1 MVPLHVQLVNS
12 TLRRVIKR
20 LHFPLEIMLVCVRW
34 YAAYPLSLRN
44 LEEMMTERGVLVDHA
59 TVHRWALKMLPVL
72 AAMFRRRKLPVGK
85 SWRVDETY
93 VLVGGQWKYLYRA
106 VDKLCQTV
114 DFLLTA
120 HRDVAAARRFFERA
134 IDLHDVPEKITID
147 KSGANTA
154 AVRGLVAD
162 SGVDIE
168 LRQCK
173 YLNNVVEQDHRAIK
187 RRTRPMMGF
196 KSFGSAVKIIA
207 GIETMHMVK
216 KGQLRCPGGLAFSAA
231 DYFYSLATA

>member
-1 MVPLHVQLVNS
+1 MVPLHVQLTNS

-20 LHFPLEIMLVCVRW
+20 LHFPLEVMLVCVRW

-44 LEEMMTERGVLVDHA
+44 LEEMMAERGVLVDHA

-72 AAMFRRRKLPVGK
+72 AAVFRQRKRSVGT

-106 VDKLCQTV
+106 VDKLGQTV

-120 HRDVAAARRFFERA
+120 HRDEAAARRFFERA
-134 IDLHDVPEKITID
+134 INLHDVPEKITID

-162 SGVDIE
+162 SGLTIE

-173 YLNNVVEQDHRAIK
+173 YLNNVVEASRVQ
-187 RRTRPMMGF
+187 
-196 KSFGSAVKIIA
+196 SASEEPIPENVA
-207 GIETMHMVK
+207 RFLEELQRV
-216 KGQLRCPGGLAFSAA
+216 AA
-231 DYFYSLATA
+231 

>member
-44 LEEMMTERGVLVDHA
+44 LEEMMAERGVLVDHA

-72 AAMFRRRKLPVGK
+72 AAVFRRRKLPVGK
-85 SWRVDETY
+85 SWRV
-93 VLVGGQWKYLYRA
+93 
-106 VDKLCQTV
+106 
-114 DFLLTA
+114 
-120 HRDVAAARRFFERA
+120 
-134 IDLHDVPEKITID
+134 TID

-154 AVRGLVAD
+154 AVRGLMAD
-162 SGVDIE
+162 SGLTVE
-168 LRQCK
+168 LRQSK

-207 GIETMHMVK
+207 GVETMHMVK
-216 KGQLRCPGGLAFSAA
+216 KGQLRCPGGLAFSTA
-231 DYFYSLATA
+231 DYFYSLATK

>member
-12 TLRRVIKR
+12 NLRRLIKR
-20 LHFPLEIMLVCVRW
+20 LRFPLEVMLVCVRW

-44 LEEMMTERGVLVDHA
+44 LEAMMAERGVLVDHA

-72 AAMFRRRKLPVGK
+72 AAVFRRRKLPVGK

-106 VDKLCQTV
+106 VDKLGQTV

-120 HRDVAAARRFFERA
+120 HRDVPAARRFFERA

-154 AVRGLVAD
+154 AVRGLMAD

-196 KSFGSAVKIIA
+196 KSFGSAAKIIA

-231 DYFYSLATA
+231 DYFYSLATE